1 MYISNQWQDY
11 TLIDATGGYRLEQW
25 GDVVL
30 ARPDPQV
37 IWHMSPEHPKWQAFD
52 GKYVREGGGGRWKC
66 CRPLKPWPI
75 SYRQLKF
82 IIKPTDFKHT
92 GLFPEQAV
100 NWDRIDM
107 LIKAHKKRIGN
118 GRPVKLLNLFAYT
131 GGATVAAAAAGAHV
145 THVDA
150 AKGMVAQARQNAE
163 LSGLRDAPI
172 RWIVDDCAK
181 YVAREI
187 KRGVRYDA
195 IILDPPSYGRG
206 PSGEVWKLE
215 DSLYDFL
222 IGCRPLLSENPC
234 FVLLNTYTT
243 GLSPSVMEAM
253 LSAVFGAAGDCER
266 GRTESGELGL
276 PIASRNLILPAGA
289 SAWWQP
295 RAVE

>member
-1 MYISNQWQDY
+1 MYINNDWKEY
-11 TLIDATGGYRLEQW
+11 TLIDATQGYRLERW

-37 IWHMSPEHPKWQAFD
+37 IWNMPQEHSKWQGFD
-52 GKYVREGGGGRWKC
+52 GKYVRQGGGGNWVWSGQTRAAWH
-66 CRPLKPWPI
+66 I
-75 SYRQLKF
+75 NYRNLKF
-82 IIKPTDFKHT
+82 LIKPTDFKHT

-100 NWDRIDM
+100 NWDRIDE
-107 LIKAHKKRIGN
+107 LIKAHGSSVN
-118 GRPVKLLNLFAYT
+118 LLNLFAYT

-163 LSGLRDAPI
+163 LSGLSNAPI
-172 RWIVDDCAK
+172 RWIVDDCGK

-215 DSLYDFL
+215 DNLYDFL
-222 IGCRPLLSENPC
+222 VGCRPVLSDNPC

-243 GLSPSVMEAM
+243 GLSPSVMESM
-253 LSAVFGAAGDCER
+253 LRAVLGK

-276 PIASRNLILPAGA
+276 PIKSRDIILPAGA
-289 SAWWQP
+289 SAWWRP
-295 RAVE
+295 